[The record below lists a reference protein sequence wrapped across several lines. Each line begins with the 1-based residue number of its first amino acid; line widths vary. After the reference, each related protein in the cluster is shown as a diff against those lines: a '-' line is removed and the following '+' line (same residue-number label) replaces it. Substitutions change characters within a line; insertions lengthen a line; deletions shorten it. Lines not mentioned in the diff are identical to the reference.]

1 MIPNITLFITVM
13 LLTVAFL
20 RQATADTNEQRQDP
34 DNVCYIDSTCKPTGS
49 TNNPFEENDDELQ

>member
-20 RQATADTNEQRQDP
+20 REASAEPVQDP
-34 DNVCYIDSTCKPTGS
+34 ENTCYIDNTCKPTGS
-49 TNNPFEENDDELQ
+49 IDNPFGE

>member
-20 RQATADTNEQRQDP
+20 REASAEPVQDP
-34 DNVCYIDSTCKPTGS
+34 ENTCYLTDTCIPTKVID
-49 TNNPFEENDDELQ
+49 NPFGE